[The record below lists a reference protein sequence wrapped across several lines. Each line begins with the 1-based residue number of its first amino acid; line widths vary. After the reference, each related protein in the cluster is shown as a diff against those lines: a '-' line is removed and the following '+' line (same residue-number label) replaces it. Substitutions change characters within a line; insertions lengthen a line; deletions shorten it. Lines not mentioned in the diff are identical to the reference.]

1 MTLEPFTRRPNSD
14 TFYICVVSLLRKRSC
29 IDTGMTTHYEILGIP
44 REASAELVK
53 RSYRR
58 LVKIHHPDRFPS
70 GTAAQAEAEKRIREI
85 NAAYWVL
92 SKPIHRA
99 NYDAQLGKR
108 TNSCSDAEPEYYG
121 RCGKPTGY
129 WGTVKRAARCHACS

>member
-1 MTLEPFTRRPNSD
+1 
-14 TFYICVVSLLRKRSC
+14 
-29 IDTGMTTHYEILGIP
+29 
-44 REASAELVK
+44 
-53 RSYRR
+53 
-58 LVKIHHPDRFPS
+58 VKIHHPDRFPS

-85 NAAYWVL
+85 NAAYGAL

-108 TNSCSDAEPEYYG
+108 TNSYSDAEPEHCA

-129 WGTVKRAARCHACS
+129 WDTVKRAAKCHACT

>member
-1 MTLEPFTRRPNSD
+1 MH
-14 TFYICVVSLLRKRSC
+14 RKATP
-29 IDTGMTTHYEILGIP
+29 TGMATHYEILGIP

-53 RSYRR
+53 RYYRR

-85 NAAYWVL
+85 NAAYGVL

-99 NYDAQLGKR
+99 KYDAQLGKR
-108 TNSCSDAEPEYYG
+108 TNSYSDAEPEHCA

-129 WGTVKRAARCHACS
+129 WETVKRAAKCHTCS